1 MEYKINII
9 LKYEK
14 IVNKLILQ
22 YNYYNKVY
30 LIVKNI
36 FNKKVEKN
44 KIMYDILDPEELTKY
59 LLISLKIKHIQMKY
73 GLLWQKIIGAYNN
86 FKDLKIGNKSG
97 LDIISEERKIVI
109 ELKNRYNTDNAA
121 SKKTNFDKLALFKKN
136 NPEYKCVYGII
147 NDKRE
152 EGKFLKI
159 LHNEQEIYYYS
170 ANKLFEL
177 IYEDNYKEI
186 INSILKIIKKSIYK
200 YILNNFNLSKTIN

>member
-109 ELKNRYNTDNAA
+109 ELKNRYNTDNAY
-121 SKKTNFDKLALFKKN
+121 D
-136 NPEYKCVYGII
+136 
-147 NDKRE
+147 
-152 EGKFLKI
+152 
-159 LHNEQEIYYYS
+159 
-170 ANKLFEL
+170 
-177 IYEDNYKEI
+177 
-186 INSILKIIKKSIYK
+186 
-200 YILNNFNLSKTIN
+200 